1 MEEQQEAPSV
11 PCQGCQAL
19 NGPGARWCSTCGAPL
34 AASISAAPGAR
45 GEPEPA
51 IAPAAPELPAP
62 ASTTSSGAA
71 PARTGDGPAQPTA
84 GTVGQ
89 HRQCQWCGA
98 MSSVDAAQ
106 CQQCGAMFP
115 RPEQDEA
122 LLRAAEERL
131 RAANDTLD
139 MMRRR
144 RGRRGFG
151 RFIDT

>member
-1 MEEQQEAPSV
+1 MAMEEQREAPPVSC
-11 PCQGCQAL
+11 PGCQAL

-34 AASISAAPGAR
+34 APSVSAVPVAR
-45 GEPEPA
+45 GEPERAP
-51 IAPAAPELPAP
+51 APAAPEI
-62 ASTTSSGAA
+62 TTSSGAA
-71 PARTGDGPAQPTA
+71 LAGTGDGPAQPAA

-89 HRQCQWCGA
+89 ERQCQWCGA
-98 MSSVDAAQ
+98 TSSVAAAQ
-106 CQQCGAMFP
+106 CQRCGAMFP

>member
-1 MEEQQEAPSV
+1 MEEQREAPPMSC
-11 PCQGCQAL
+11 PACQAL
-19 NGPGARWCSTCGAPL
+19 NAPAARWCSNCGAPL
-34 AASISAAPGAR
+34 AVSAPAAASGAR
-45 GEPEPA
+45 GVPVPATAPTVPEPA
-51 IAPAAPELPAP
+51 A
-62 ASTTSSGAA
+62 SGAA
-71 PARTGDGPAQPTA
+71 QADTGDGPVRAA
-84 GTVGQ
+84 ASTVRQ
-89 HRQCQWCGA
+89 ARQCQWCGA
-98 MSSVDAAQ
+98 ANAADAEQ

-144 RGRRGFG
+144 RGKRGFG